1 METGDDQKIIVFRGV
16 SLENFDL
23 YRKTIVSSEKVPSII
38 ALKSDPLEEL
48 DLDCLFRPSKEKS
61 YLLGRRVP
69 FGRQMCLSTWGFRT
83 LN

>member
-16 SLENFDL
+16 SLENVDL

-48 DLDCLFRPSKEKS
+48 LSVSPKLISRISVDRDCLFRPSKEKS
-61 YLLGRRVP
+61 YL
-69 FGRQMCLSTWGFRT
+69 
-83 LN
+83 